1 MFELLGLAISFLAIS
16 FIGVTNDLLNTKR
29 DRETWKDEEWLVN
42 EKFPELA
49 IKAGLLTGAMDSF
62 RCVNEDNVLTRELEG
77 TYQVV
82 FAYNDEKKIRYRI
95 VRGRPGKRSVLMQ
108 KIAATVEIAATV
120 DGN

>member
-1 MFELLGLAISFLAIS
+1 
-16 FIGVTNDLLNTKR
+16 
-29 DRETWKDEEWLVN
+29 
-42 EKFPELA
+42 
-49 IKAGLLTGAMDSF
+49 MDSF

-108 KIAATVEIAATV
+108 KIAATV